1 VTLIRLIAIAVVLWL
16 AWTILR
22 RWLAR
27 ARAHRPLR
35 GGGHAPRQV
44 EQMVRCAHCGLH
56 VPEKEAVAAG
66 GRHYCS
72 TRHRDAGAA

>member
-1 VTLIRLIAIAVVLWL
+1 MTLIRLIAIAVVLWL

-27 ARAHRPLR
+27 ARRPAARTR
-35 GGGHAPRQV
+35 GTPKQV

-72 TRHRDAGAA
+72 ARHRDAGAA